1 MLVCKTISGYISG
14 NGAHARNAT
23 GQTNVL
29 IRTRHVCTVRA
40 LLYIKTQH
48 GAPLVAIEDCSVDT
62 IVRTLNVHLMNAHRQ
77 HTVMHDHFC

>member
-48 GAPLVAIEDCSVDT
+48 GAPLVAIEDCIVDT
-62 IVRTLNVHLMNAHRQ
+62 IVRTLNVRLMNAHKQR
-77 HTVMHDHFC
+77 TAMHDHFC

>member
-23 GQTNVL
+23 CQTNVL
-29 IRTRHVCTVRA
+29 KRTRHVCTVRA

-77 HTVMHDHFC
+77 RTAMHDHFC